1 MFIPKTVKPLVNLA
15 LFAKATVT
23 KLLEL
28 SPTQPKTVE
37 VVLLQVVL
45 VVVVAVVAVESV
57 LVEQLNAKKAVKMQP
72 ARILSGVLFFILAP

>member
-1 MFIPKTVKPLVNLA
+1 LA

-37 VVLLQVVL
+37 EVLLQVVL
-45 VVVVAVVAVESV
+45 VVAVVAVESV

>member
-1 MFIPKTVKPLVNLA
+1 MFISKTVKPLVNLA

-37 VVLLQVVL
+37 EVLLQVVL
-45 VVVVAVVAVESV
+45 VVAVVAVESV

>member
-37 VVLLQVVL
+37 EVLLQVVL
-45 VVVVAVVAVESV
+45 VVAVVAVESV

-72 ARILSGVLFFILAP
+72 TRILSGVLFFILAP

>member
-1 MFIPKTVKPLVNLA
+1 
-15 LFAKATVT
+15 

-37 VVLLQVVL
+37 EVLLQVVL
-45 VVVVAVVAVESV
+45 VVAVVAVESVESV

>member
-1 MFIPKTVKPLVNLA
+1 VNLA

-37 VVLLQVVL
+37 EVLLQVVL
-45 VVVVAVVAVESV
+45 VVAVVAVESV

>member
-37 VVLLQVVL
+37 EVLLQVVL
-45 VVVVAVVAVESV
+45 VVAVVAVESV

-72 ARILSGVLFFILAP
+72 ARILSGVLFFI

>member
-37 VVLLQVVL
+37 EVLLQVVL
-45 VVVVAVVAVESV
+45 VVAVVAVESV
-57 LVEQLNAKKAVKMQP
+57 LVEQLNAKKATKVQP

>member
-37 VVLLQVVL
+37 EVLLQVVL
-45 VVVVAVVAVESV
+45 VVAVVAVESV